1 MTTPFLDAMRPFLTR
16 NTFLGGLPAAALD
29 ALLCKGQEC
38 AFEKGDF
45 IYRRG
50 DPGDSLMIVLRG
62 RVKLANTNVSGKE
75 VTIDYLAA
83 GAIFG
88 ETSALDGKERAVDAV
103 ALESADIFVIP
114 SRELLP
120 TLLAHP
126 DAMLAII
133 RVLCERSRAGAAIIE
148 DNTLKMRARTAR
160 GLLRLARQRGH
171 KRPDGVLQLII
182 TQEELGKYLDLTRGN
197 VNRQLATLKVAGL
210 IRVLGTEIIILDEKG
225 LDEIAAH
232 ATTEE
237 GSNRDRP

>member
-1 MTTPFLDAMRPFLTR
+1 MTAPVPDAVRPFLKQ

-29 ALLCKGQEC
+29 ALLRKGEER
-38 AFEKGDF
+38 AFERGDF

-62 RVKLANTNVSGKE
+62 RVKLANTNVSGKD

-83 GAIFG
+83 GGIFG

-114 SRELLP
+114 SADLLP
-120 TLLAHP
+120 ALLAHP
-126 DAMLAII
+126 EAMLAVI

-160 GLLRLARQRGH
+160 GLLRLARQRGR
-171 KRPDGVLQLII
+171 KGAGGMLQLVIS
-182 TQEELGKYLDLTRGN
+182 QEELGRYLDLTRGN
-197 VNRQLATLKVAGL
+197 VNRQLATLKVAGH
-210 IRVLGTEIIILDEKG
+210 IKVQGSEITILDEKG
-225 LDEIAAH
+225 LEEIAAQ
-232 ATTEE
+232 
-237 GSNRDRP
+237 GSGDDGKDRS

>member
-1 MTTPFLDAMRPFLTR
+1 MTTPLLDAMRPFLKQ

-29 ALLCKGQEC
+29 ALLGRGEEC

-45 IYRRG
+45 VYRRG

-62 RVKLANTNVSGKE
+62 RIKLANTNVSGKE

-83 GAIFG
+83 GDVFG
-88 ETSALDGKERAVDAV
+88 ETSALDGRERAVDAV
-103 ALESADIFVIP
+103 ALEDADILVIP

-126 DAMLAII
+126 DAMLAVI
-133 RVLCERSRAGAAIIE
+133 RVLCERSRSGAAIIE

-171 KRPDGVLQLII
+171 RGAGGMLQLII
-182 TQEELGKYLDLTRGN
+182 SQEELGKYLDLTRGN
-197 VNRQLATLKVAGL
+197 VNRQLATLKKGGHIKVQ
-210 IRVLGTEIIILDEKG
+210 GTEITIVDEKG

-232 ATTEE
+232 GTGED
-237 GSNRDRP
+237 GSERS

>member
-16 NTFLGGLPAAALD
+16 NTFLGGLPVAALD

-103 ALESADIFVIP
+103 ALEGADIFVIP

-148 DNTLKMRARTAR
+148 PVASWIRAPAESISHTSGMRWRNASSRI
-160 GLLRLARQRGH
+160 
-171 KRPDGVLQLII
+171 RPALISPTMPIEPAI
-182 TQEELGKYLDLTRGN
+182 TVK
-197 VNRQLATLKVAGL
+197 
-210 IRVLGTEIIILDEKG
+210 
-225 LDEIAAH
+225 
-232 ATTEE
+232 
-237 GSNRDRP
+237 S